1 MSFSP
6 QLTPTMT
13 QCDADPCWTK
23 FNWHIVTGTPTPM
36 PLHLTPL
43 DNNFDFEVQGL
54 DIWSGL
60 DDAQVRTPDDA
71 WANQGVL
78 VFRRQAL
85 TEGELDEC
93 G

>member
-1 MSFSP
+1 MKVAP
-6 QLTPTMT
+6 KPINTYNPLKP
-13 QCDADPCWTK
+13 PPPP
-23 FNWHIVTGTPTPM
+23 NPM
-36 PLHLTPL
+36 PPHLTPL
-43 DNNFDFEVQGL
+43 DNDFAFEVQGL

-85 TEGELDEC
+85 TEGELDDVAREWF
-93 G
+93 GRR

>member
-1 MSFSP
+1 MVQGLVSAPLSFLKRYE
-6 QLTPTMT
+6 LT
-13 QCDADPCWTK
+13 
-23 FNWHIVTGTPTPM
+23 TPKPM

-43 DNNFDFEVQGL
+43 DNNFAFEVQGL

-60 DDAQVRTPDDA
+60 DDAHVRTLDDA

-78 VFRRQAL
+78 VFHRQSL
-85 TEGELDEC
+85 SEEELDEY